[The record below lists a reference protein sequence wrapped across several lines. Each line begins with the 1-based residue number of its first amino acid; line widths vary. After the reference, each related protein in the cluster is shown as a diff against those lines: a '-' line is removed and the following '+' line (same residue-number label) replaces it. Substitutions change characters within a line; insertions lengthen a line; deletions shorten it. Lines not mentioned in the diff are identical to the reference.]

1 MKTII
6 TLTCMLFC
14 ASYLSAQTKYYST
27 TKTFNEN
34 GYSYQCDVDIAKGV
48 TLYNKENRLTYTKWI
63 FKDTGKEPRIPYNI
77 NDVIDDTWTKP
88 KCFSIVNNAFSVAE
102 KERTKGNELDV
113 CIYIDSETGKVTE
126 IDFYFTTVSP
136 FATIPVSVYRKI
148 ELELKKNIWFTTTA
162 EGKRMNYLVRM
173 WSQEIGAT
181 LTAD

>member
-1 MKTII
+1 
-6 TLTCMLFC
+6 MLFC

-126 IDFYFTTVSP
+126 VDFYFTTVSP

-148 ELELKKNIWFTTTA
+148 KPKHIYFIIIHCIQQ
-162 EGKRMNYLVRM
+162 GKRKSDCQQKWNRKRKR
-173 WSQEIGAT
+173 QKT
-181 LTAD
+181 KRKF